1 MSHSL
6 NKDKVILITEL
17 SEIILISKC
26 VQTIYLLLVFE
37 TISKEIVD
45 SYLN

>member
-6 NKDKVILITEL
+6 DKIILITEL
-17 SEIILISKC
+17 SGLFPKC

-37 TISKEIVD
+37 INSKEIVD
-45 SYLN
+45 SY